1 MINSVNMKN
10 NPILS
15 ICIPTYD
22 RANLLKMAI
31 GELIPQIIKFNNSV
45 ELIISDNCSIDGTN
59 KVVENARRYCPIRYY
74 KNNKNEGMA
83 RNIKKLCN
91 IYATGEFGWIIG
103 DDDLININGVEKVL
117 YVIEKY
123 RNVDYI
129 FVNALLKTPEER
141 EMTFLPNT
149 RKDTLL
155 RTKGKSLKDKKN
167 IKFDELIDPVID
179 DVFLGAF
186 MCSVFRLSVYKKFQ
200 LDDSLLNNFEY
211 SLESAYS
218 HTVVIAN
225 TMIGRNAY
233 YIGYPCVIAFWG
245 HQEWA
250 NSYLPLIV
258 GVRLQEL
265 LDLYLNLG
273 VDKNR
278 IDRCRRFL
286 LGYSQGALNRLL
298 FDKTALGREYF
309 SLKTF
314 IKQNLNYKLK
324 LLNMFN
330 KSIKYMIIKNIPK
343 SIYRFLKS
351 LKKIIVAQ

>member
-1 MINSVNMKN
+1 MCS
-10 NPILS
+10 
-15 ICIPTYD
+15 
-22 RANLLKMAI
+22 
-31 GELIPQIIKFNNSV
+31 IIKVSTWKKYKIKF
-45 ELIISDNCSIDGTN
+45 SDNQ
-59 KVVENARRYCPIRYY
+59 YY
-74 KNNKNEGMA
+74 
-83 RNIKKLCN
+83 
-91 IYATGEFGWIIG
+91 
-103 DDDLININGVEKVL
+103 
-117 YVIEKY
+117 
-123 RNVDYI
+123 
-129 FVNALLKTPEER
+129 
-141 EMTFLPNT
+141 
-149 RKDTLL
+149 
-155 RTKGKSLKDKKN
+155 
-167 IKFDELIDPVID
+167 
-179 DVFLGAF
+179 LGF
-186 MCSVFRLSVYKKFQ
+186 
-200 LDDSLLNNFEY
+200 N
-211 SLESAYS
+211 SLEETYP
-218 HTVVIAN
+218 HCVIFAH
-225 TMIGRNAY
+225 TMIGRKAY

-278 IDRCRRFL
+278 IDRFRRFL

-330 KSIKYMIIKNIPK
+330 KSIKYMIIKNMPK